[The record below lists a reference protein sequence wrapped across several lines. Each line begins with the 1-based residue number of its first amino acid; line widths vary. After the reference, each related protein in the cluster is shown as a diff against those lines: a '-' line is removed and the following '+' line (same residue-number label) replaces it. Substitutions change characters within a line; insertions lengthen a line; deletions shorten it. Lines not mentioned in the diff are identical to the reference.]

1 MTLYYREIIWEVLKW
16 CESGHEPS
24 DYINI
29 GPSPSTDEERFI
41 VENAKDH
48 LNIEIRT
55 RDSNLSRV
63 TTRVKKVAAVAREH
77 IDFIMEI
84 LEENKHPFGLH
95 KFFFVQVILLAYE
108 KQLTIKQE
116 LDVEGYTFKLL
127 KLYKEGVF
135 KTLNEDPKKMVIVD
149 KNGNLT
155 WY

>member
-1 MTLYYREIIWEVLKW
+1 MNYKEFIWEVLKW
-16 CESGHEPS
+16 CEHRGEPS

-48 LNIEIRT
+48 LNLEIRT

-63 TTRVKKVAAVAREH
+63 TTRVERVAAVAREN

-84 LEENKHPFGLH
+84 LEENKHPLGLH
-95 KFFFVQVILLAYE
+95 KFFCVQVILLAYE

-116 LDVEGYTFKLL
+116 LDIEGYTFKLL

-135 KTLNEDPKKMVIVD
+135 KTLNENPDKKVIID

-155 WY
+155 WH